1 MKYAPASKDRYAGL
15 RWGNNGILIYCDNN
29 PEGEI
34 MAKVTKSVFMK
45 QSEDLIQVV
54 ELEGKNIL

>member
-15 RWGNNGILIYCDNN
+15 RWGNNGILIYRDNN

-45 QSEDLIQVV
+45 LP
-54 ELEGKNIL
+54 EGPDSHG